1 MKIDLSYNKKV
12 KTSDTKNCS
21 CLSHTNY
28 ISSAQESHVASGYWL
43 LARVFDGADFLFKWF
58 YFFHHS

>member
-43 LARVFDGADFLFKWF
+43 LARVFDGADFLFK
-58 YFFHHS
+58 